1 MIIVDPELRDWIIP
15 LKSEEYSALEK
26 SLLSEGCRD
35 SIVVWN
41 ERIVDGHNRYKICSE
56 HNLPFTTTSI
66 EFEDKDAAKHWMV
79 RNQIARRNLESIQRI
94 QLAMKDEELIAA
106 RARENLKLADGGD
119 RKSEEYQGL
128 VNLPKVDSEPLP
140 LTPPDRVS
148 LTPKDKELISMRA
161 KPTHTQ
167 TTPKTIISINTR
179 KEAATLAKV
188 SEKTYAKGK
197 EVLQKATPEVIAKV
211 MQGEVSIHKAYT
223 DIHREEK
230 KAERQADIVANPVL
244 PDGKYNVIL
253 ADPPWQYNFSETQSR
268 EIENQYPTMTLD
280 DIKNLELPI
289 DENAVLFLWAT
300 APKLE
305 EALKVLNAWGFE
317 YKTCAVWDKEV
328 IGMGYWFRIQHELL
342 LVGVKGSMRPPETEN
357 RVSSVIRSKRSSH
370 SSKPEIVYE
379 MLEAMFPNC
388 KYLEVFARSNREG
401 WISWGN
407 QI

>member
-106 RARENLKLADGGD
+106 RARENLVLANLENTNAS
-119 RKSEEYQGL
+119 KTTL
-128 VNLPKVDSEPLP
+128 VNLPNSFSEPAIEP
-140 LTPPDRVS
+140 
-148 LTPKDKELISMRA
+148 A